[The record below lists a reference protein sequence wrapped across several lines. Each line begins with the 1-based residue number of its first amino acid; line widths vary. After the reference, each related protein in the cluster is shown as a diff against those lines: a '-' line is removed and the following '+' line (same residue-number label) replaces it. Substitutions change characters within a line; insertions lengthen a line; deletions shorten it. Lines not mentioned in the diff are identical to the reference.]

1 MIHST
6 TCKVTGKAFRLRFVE
21 VSLLN
26 SAQSVYN
33 TSMNI
38 IPIFVPHEGCR
49 TRCIFCNEYSATG
62 VTRVPNKKEIVSTVE
77 KYLSFFRHPE
87 DVELAFYGGTFT
99 GFGNQRKYLEVA
111 AELFE
116 SGLIKG
122 IRFSTSPGLISKRLV
137 EYLKPYPVNF
147 IELGVQSFDDTV
159 LEKSN
164 RDHNSIDVYEAAHL
178 LNSNGISFGIHLM
191 TGLPEDSESK
201 DIHSTREA
209 IRVGASSVRLH
220 PLVILKG
227 SPLENEYNC
236 GRFSPLNLQESV
248 EILWKMYLLLSTSN
262 VKINRIGICL
272 YGKQIDNVVAGPF
285 HPAIGELV
293 RDRLFFEIVRVFSRE
308 MKRYELK
315 LHDKFKPLFTG
326 HKRGIIEEARKEG
339 ILIDFAHN
347 GEEIDVSL
355 YMRQIKERALEGVYA
370 EA

>member
-6 TCKVTGKAFRLRFVE
+6 ICKVTQKAFRLRFVE

-62 VTRVPNKKEIVSTVE
+62 VTGVPDEKEIVSTVE

-99 GFGNQRKYLEVA
+99 GFGNQQKYLEVA
-111 AELFE
+111 TEFFKA
-116 SGLIKG
+116 GQIKG
-122 IRFSTSPGLISKRLV
+122 IRFSTSPGLISERLV

-164 RDHNSIDVYEAAHL
+164 RDHNTSDVYKATHL
-178 LNSNGISFGIHLM
+178 LNSNGIKFGIHLM

-227 SPLENEYNC
+227 SLLENEYKLR
-236 GRFSPLNLQESV
+236 RFSPLDLQESI

-293 RDRLFFEIVRVFSRE
+293 RDRLFLEIVRAFSGE
-308 MKRYELK
+308 MKRNELR
-315 LHDKFKPLFTG
+315 LHNKFKPFFTG
-326 HKRGIIEEARKEG
+326 HKKGIVEEARKEG
-339 ILIDFAHN
+339 ILIDFAHD

-355 YMRQIKERALEGVYA
+355 YMRRIKERVLEGVYA